1 MKVVG
6 GIRYSALMLLP
17 CLLTMLSGCG
27 FREVLDDYPVSG
39 VRIVLDWAD
48 AAENLPKTMRVIFY
62 PKDTEGRKVEGYLPT
77 AGGEMKVPPGNYA
90 VVVYNYNTES
100 VCIENDE
107 SYETIKAYTEQ

>member
-39 VRIVLDWAD
+39 VRIVLDWVD
-48 AAENLPKTMRVIFY
+48 VAENLPKTMRVIFY
-62 PKDTEGRKVEGYLPT
+62 PKDTEGRKVEGYADCRRRKESAARQLC
-77 AGGEMKVPPGNYA
+77 GG
-90 VVVYNYNTES
+90 S
-100 VCIENDE
+100 L
-107 SYETIKAYTEQ
+107 